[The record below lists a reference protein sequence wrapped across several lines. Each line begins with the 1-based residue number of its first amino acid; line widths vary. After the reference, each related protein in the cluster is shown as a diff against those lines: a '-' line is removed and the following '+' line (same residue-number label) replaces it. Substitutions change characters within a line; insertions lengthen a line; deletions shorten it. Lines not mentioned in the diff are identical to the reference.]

1 MTSHQLNSPAE
12 IVKNLPKVWKVL
24 IELLSQHNPPTNVL
38 IKDDEENPCYKLVQT
53 PKGGKLVLSVSQT
66 FIRLKVIIAYKETF
80 SILMY
85 TDGLLQDLILEKK
98 SLEKETTR
106 LKQLNSHLE
115 VRLQDQ
121 EKRLEL
127 VCNELS
133 KTWHVVSVDL
143 ESLLNVHVSTNNILS
158 ICV

>member
-1 MTSHQLNSPAE
+1 MIADSQPITSNLLNSPTE

-24 IELLSQHNPPTNVL
+24 IELLSQQNPPVNVL
-38 IKDDEENPCYKLVQT
+38 IEQDENENPCYKLVQT
-53 PKGGKLVLSVSQT
+53 PKGPKLVLSVSQT
-66 FIRLKVIIAYKETF
+66 FIRLKVSAFYIYIYHTHII
-80 SILMY
+80 SIKLSNFL
-85 TDGLLQDLILEKK
+85 LLQDLILEKK

-127 VCNELS
+127 VCTELS
-133 KTWHVVSVDL
+133 KTWHVVRKC
-143 ESLLNVHVSTNNILS
+143 N
-158 ICV
+158 